1 MHGVSSFFDHPELLG
16 DEFYNARIVLGDR
29 HLIRAYIEGRIEFTR
44 QSFFYASMMTRTLL
58 NYVLT
63 LLCLGDQEL
72 IRDIMLDQEQMP
84 PDDFDQIV
92 QLTPSGL
99 RFLHYNYV
107 SATDPEVNLEQLHS
121 NLLDNPNTT

>member
-1 MHGVSSFFDHPELLG
+1 MAPFSCLSKILQKPD
-16 DEFYNARIVLGDR
+16 
-29 HLIRAYIEGRIEFTR
+29 
-44 QSFFYASMMTRTLL
+44 YA
-58 NYVLT
+58 LT
-63 LLCLGDQEL
+63 LLCLGDREL

-84 PDDFDQIV
+84 PEDFDEIV

-99 RFLHYNYV
+99 WFLHYNYV